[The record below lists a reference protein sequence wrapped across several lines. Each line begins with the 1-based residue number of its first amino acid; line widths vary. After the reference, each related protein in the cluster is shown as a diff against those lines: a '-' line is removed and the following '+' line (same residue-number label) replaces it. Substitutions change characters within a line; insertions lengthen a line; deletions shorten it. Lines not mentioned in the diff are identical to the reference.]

1 MDPIISISYEF
12 KTKDEEKAFILAC
25 EDNFNRQLKSCAE
38 KILKTG
44 KRFVML
50 SGPSCSGKTTAS
62 ARIVSAFTERGVRVK
77 VISIDDFYLSRALLE
92 RRAIEAG
99 QPIDF
104 DSPTTID
111 LDCLKKAVLALQKG
125 EVALLPHYSFKSGER
140 DRMDAFDPKDADVF
154 LFEGIQAIYPEV
166 LSLFEEEGYFSV
178 YIRPS
183 SSIAAGGELFE
194 SHELRFA
201 RRLVRD
207 YRYRSAKAD
216 TTFMLWEGVRAN
228 ERTYLEPFEYDVDF
242 RIDSTMGY
250 EPAMIRSLYL
260 DYLATVEKDSPY
272 YDKARLLMREYDH
285 VPSLSSDALPDDSIF
300 RELIGA
306 KGE

>member
-1 MDPIISISYEF
+1 MDPIISISYTFTSQE
-12 KTKDEEKAFILAC
+12 EEKRFILSC
-25 EDNFNRQLKSCAE
+25 EDNFNRQVEECAE
-38 KILKTG
+38 RILQG
-44 KRFVML
+44 GARFVML

-62 ARIVSAFTERGVRVK
+62 ERIVMSFEAKGVRVK
-77 VISIDDFYLSRALLE
+77 VISIDDFYLSRKLLE
-92 RRAIEAG
+92 ERAKAAG

-111 LDCLKKAVLALQKG
+111 LEGLREAMLTLRQG
-125 EVALLPHYSFKSGER
+125 GVASLPHYSFKTGER
-140 DRMDAFDPKDADVF
+140 DRVDDFDATKADIF

-166 LSLFEEEGYFSV
+166 LALLSGEKYFSV

-194 SHELRFA
+194 SHEIRFA

-207 YRYRSAKAD
+207 YRYRAAEPD

-228 ERTYLEPFEYDVDF
+228 ERQYLEPVEYGVDF

-250 EPAMIRSLYL
+250 EPAMIRELYL
-260 DYLATVEKDSPY
+260 LYLAKVQPTSPY
-272 YDKARLLMREYDH
+272 YEKAKLLMREYDH
-285 VPSLSSDALPDDSIF
+285 VPSLSSDALPDNSIF
-300 RELIGA
+300 REFIG
-306 KGE
+306 KRGE